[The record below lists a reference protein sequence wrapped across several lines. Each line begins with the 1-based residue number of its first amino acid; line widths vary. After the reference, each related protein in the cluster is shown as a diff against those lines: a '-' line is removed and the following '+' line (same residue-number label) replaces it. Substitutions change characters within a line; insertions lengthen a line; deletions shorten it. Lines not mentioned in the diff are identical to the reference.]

1 MLTLIATTWLSS
13 ALTIVAPPDSLGTA
27 QVTAMRR
34 VTGLATPQALQQ
46 LTSTDMQQ
54 RGVTDVA
61 DALRRFSG
69 VNLRDY
75 GGAGGLKTVSVRGLG
90 AGHTAVSYD
99 GLTVSDTR
107 QGQIDLGQFSIN
119 RLAGL
124 SLQTMG
130 EGQLLC
136 PVRNMAAAVLSLN
149 TPSAVQSDSLWH
161 GSATLR
167 QAAFGTYAPSLS
179 LQKRVTRHTSLAVAG
194 DYFFAHNNYPFYVE
208 NGVASETLRRNNSRM
223 QTATTELNLHQTL
236 QHDGVLTA
244 KAYFYHNYRRLPGM
258 VYFYVNHNDER
269 LKEENAFAQTR
280 WSQRFGR
287 FSLFAAAKYN
297 WQMSRYADV
306 DKQYPG
312 GALRQNYYQREAYTT
327 AGVAYNVSSWLRAA
341 YATDYAYAS
350 LNSNQQ
356 TDNHVSRDTWLQ
368 ALSVEARTQRLTL
381 QLRGLYHRYWNQQ
394 RGNTS
399 ARDAR
404 RLTPTATVSYLVVRH
419 PLWLYV
425 RAGYQEL
432 FRMPNFT
439 ESYYYHLGSKTL
451 RPELTRQLS
460 AGLTLQAA
468 PTRAW
473 PLLALT
479 ADGYYNK
486 VTDRIVS
493 IPYNLYVWRTVNMG
507 DVRAAGLDLTLQ
519 SQWRLGHRGNHRLLL
534 ASNYSY
540 QSCSDHTSATQSTWH
555 KQLAYCPEHS
565 GAASLMWQSP
575 WVSVV
580 AHTTYASRRWCTNNH
595 LPTTDLPA
603 YSEWG
608 FAAMRTFT
616 FNKRLQLNLRAD
628 LVNAFN
634 HHYEVVANYPM
645 PGRAYS
651 LEAKLIF

>member
-1 MLTLIATTWLSS
+1 MA
-13 ALTIVAPPDSLGTA
+13 VPPDSLGTA
-27 QVTAMRR
+27 EVTASRR

-46 LTSTDMQQ
+46 LSAADMQQ
-54 RGVTDVA
+54 RGVTDIG

-69 VNLRDY
+69 INLRDY

-99 GLTVSDTR
+99 GLTVTDTR
-107 QGQIDLGQFSIN
+107 QGQIDLGQFSTN
-119 RLAGL
+119 RLGNL
-124 SLQTMG
+124 TLQNMG
-130 EGQLLC
+130 DGQLLC
-136 PVRNMAAAVLSLN
+136 PVRNMAAAVVSLH
-149 TPSAVQSDSLWH
+149 TPWAQQTDTQWH
-161 GSATLR
+161 GSASLR
-167 QAAFGTYAPSLS
+167 QAAFDTYESSLS
-179 LQKRVTRHTSLAVAG
+179 VQKRVARHTSLGISG

-208 NGVASETLRRNNSRM
+208 NGVASETLRRTNSRM
-223 QTATTELNLHQTL
+223 QTATTVANLQQTL
-236 QHDGVLTA
+236 QHKGLLTA

-258 VYFYVNHNDER
+258 VYLYVNQNDER
-269 LKEENAFAQTR
+269 LKEETAFVQSR
-280 WSQRFGR
+280 WTQRFGR

-306 DKQYPG
+306 DKQYPN

-327 AGVAYNVSSWLRAA
+327 AGTSYDISSWLKAA
-341 YATDYAYAS
+341 YATDYAYSS
-350 LNSNQQ
+350 LNSNQ
-356 TDNHVSRDTWLQ
+356 TSDNHVSRDTWLQ
-368 ALSVEARTQRLTL
+368 ALSLEAQTQRLTL

-399 ARDAR
+399 ARNAR
-404 RLTPTATVSYLVVRH
+404 RLTPSATMSYLVIRQ

-425 RAGYQEL
+425 RVGYQEL
-432 FRMPNFT
+432 FRMPTFT

-468 PTRAW
+468 PTAIW

-507 DVRAAGLDLTLQ
+507 DVRTAGLDLTLQ
-519 SQWRLGHRGNHRLLL
+519 SQWLLGRHGHKLLL

-540 QSCSDHTSATQSTWH
+540 QRCTDHTSPTQSTWH
-555 KQLAYCPEHS
+555 KQLAYTPEHS
-565 GAASLMWQSP
+565 GAASLTWQSP

-580 AHTTYASRRWCTNNH
+580 VHTTYASRRWCTNNH
-595 LPTTDLPA
+595 LPTTDLRA

-608 FAAMRTFT
+608 FTALRSF
-616 FNKRLQLNLRAD
+616 RLGQRLRLDLRAD

-645 PGRAYS
+645 PGRAYRI
-651 LEAKLIF
+651 EAKLIF

>member
-1 MLTLIATTWLSS
+1 
-13 ALTIVAPPDSLGTA
+13 
-27 QVTAMRR
+27 
-34 VTGLATPQALQQ
+34 
-46 LTSTDMQQ
+46 MQQ
-54 RGVTDVA
+54 RGVTNIG

-99 GLTVSDTR
+99 GLTVTDTR

-119 RLAGL
+119 RLGNL
-124 SLQTMG
+124 SLQNMG
-130 EGQLLC
+130 DGQLLC
-136 PVRNMAAAVLSLN
+136 PVRNMAAAVVSLHM
-149 TPSAVQSDSLWH
+149 PWAQQADSLWH
-161 GSATLR
+161 GAATLR

-179 LQKRVTRHTSLAVAG
+179 VQKRVARNTSLGIGG

-208 NGVASETLRRNNSRM
+208 NGVASETLRRTNSRM
-223 QTATTELNLHQTL
+223 QTATTEVNLHQTL
-236 QHDGVLTA
+236 QHEGLLTA

-258 VYFYVNHNDER
+258 VYLYVNQNDER
-269 LKEENAFAQTR
+269 LKEETAFVQSR
-280 WSQRFGR
+280 WTQRFGR
-287 FSLFAAAKYN
+287 FSLMAAAKYN
-297 WQMSRYADV
+297 WQMSRYADI
-306 DKQYPG
+306 DKQYPN
-312 GALRQNYYQREAYTT
+312 GALRQDYYQREVYAT
-327 AGVAYNVSSWLRAA
+327 AGTAYDICSWLKAA
-341 YATDYAYAS
+341 YATDYAYTS
-350 LNSNQQ
+350 LNSNQT

-368 ALSVEARTQRLTL
+368 ALSLEAQTQRFTL

-394 RGNTS
+394 RGNS
-399 ARDAR
+399 AARDAR
-404 RLTPTATVSYLVVRH
+404 KLTPTVTASYLVMRQ

-432 FRMPNFT
+432 FRMPTFT

-460 AGLTLQAA
+460 AGLTLQAT
-468 PTRAW
+468 PTAAW

-519 SQWRLGHRGNHRLLL
+519 SQWHLGHRGHELLL

-540 QSCSDHTSATQSTWH
+540 QRCTDHTSPTQSTWH
-555 KQLAYCPEHS
+555 KQLAYTPEHS
-565 GAASLMWQSP
+565 GAASLTWQSP
-575 WVSVV
+575 WVSIV

-595 LPTTDLPA
+595 LPTTDLRA

-608 FAAMRTFT
+608 FTAMRSFSL
-616 FNKRLQLNLRAD
+616 NQRLRLDLRAD

-645 PGRAYS
+645 PGRAYRI
-651 LEAKLIF
+651 EAKLIF

>member
-1 MLTLIATTWLSS
+1 MT
-13 ALTIVAPPDSLGTA
+13 AL
-27 QVTAMRR
+27 RR
-34 VTGLATPQALQQ
+34 VTGIATPQALQQ
-46 LTSTDMQQ
+46 LTATDLQQ
-54 RGVTDVA
+54 RGVTDMG

-99 GLTVSDTR
+99 GLTLTDTR
-107 QGQIDLGQFSIN
+107 QGQIDLGQFSTN
-119 RLAGL
+119 RLGGL
-124 SLQTMG
+124 SLQNMG
-130 EGQLLC
+130 ESQLLC
-136 PVRNMAAAVLSLN
+136 PVRNMAAAVVSLT
-149 TPSAVQSDSLWH
+149 TPWALLTDSLWH
-161 GSATLR
+161 GAASLR

-179 LQKRVTRHTSLAVAG
+179 LQKRVAHNTSLGIGG

-208 NGVASETLRRNNSRM
+208 NGVASETLRRTNSRM
-223 QTATTELNLHQTL
+223 QTATAEVNLHQTL
-236 QHDGVLTA
+236 QREGALTA

-258 VYFYVNHNDER
+258 VYFYVNQNDER
-269 LKEENAFAQTR
+269 LKEETALAQAR
-280 WSQRFGR
+280 WTQRFGR

-306 DKQYPG
+306 DKQYPN
-312 GALRQNYYQREAYTT
+312 GALRQNYYQREAYAT
-327 AGVAYNVSSWLRAA
+327 AGTAYDLNSWLKAA

-350 LNSNQQ
+350 LNSNQKA
-356 TDNHVSRDTWLQ
+356 DNHVSRDTWLQ
-368 ALSVEARTQRLTL
+368 ALSLQARTQRLTL

-394 RGNTS
+394 RGSSS
-399 ARDAR
+399 AHDAR
-404 RLTPTATVSYLVVRH
+404 RLTPTVSASYLVMRR

-432 FRMPNFT
+432 FRMPTFT

-451 RPELTRQLS
+451 RPELTHQIS

-468 PTRAW
+468 PSHAW

-479 ADGYYNK
+479 VDGYYNK
-486 VTDRIVS
+486 VSDRIVS

-507 DVRAAGLDLTLQ
+507 DVRASGLDLTLQ
-519 SQWRLGHRGNHRLLL
+519 SQWRLGSRGHQLLL
-534 ASNYSY
+534 ATNYSY
-540 QSCSDHTSATQSTWH
+540 QRCTDHTSPTQSTWH
-555 KQLAYCPEHS
+555 KQLAYTPEHS
-565 GAASLMWQSP
+565 GAASLTWQSP
-575 WVSVV
+575 WVTVV

-595 LPTTDLPA
+595 LATTDLPA

-608 FAAMRTFT
+608 FTALRTL
-616 FNKRLQLNLRAD
+616 RLNQRLRLEVRAD

-645 PGRAYS
+645 PGRAYRI
-651 LEAKLIF
+651 EAKLGF

>member
-1 MLTLIATTWLSS
+1 MA
-13 ALTIVAPPDSLGTA
+13 VPPDSLGTA
-27 QVTAMRR
+27 EVTASRR

-46 LTSTDMQQ
+46 LSAADMQQ
-54 RGVTDVA
+54 RGVTNIG

-99 GLTVSDTR
+99 GLTVTDTR
-107 QGQIDLGQFSIN
+107 QGQIDLGQFSTN
-119 RLAGL
+119 RLGNL
-124 SLQTMG
+124 SLQNMG
-130 EGQLLC
+130 DGQLLC
-136 PVRNMAAAVLSLN
+136 PVRNMAAAVVSLH
-149 TPSAVQSDSLWH
+149 TPWAQQTDSLWH
-161 GSATLR
+161 GAATLR

-179 LQKRVTRHTSLAVAG
+179 VQKRVARNTSLGIGG

-208 NGVASETLRRNNSRM
+208 NGVASETLRRTNSRM
-223 QTATTELNLHQTL
+223 QTATTEVNLHQTL
-236 QHDGVLTA
+236 QHEGLLTA

-258 VYFYVNHNDER
+258 VYLYVNQNDER
-269 LKEENAFAQTR
+269 LKEETAFVQSR
-280 WSQRFGR
+280 WTQRFGR
-287 FSLFAAAKYN
+287 FSLMAAAKYN

-306 DKQYPG
+306 DKQYPN
-312 GALRQNYYQREAYTT
+312 GALRQDYYQREVYAT
-327 AGVAYNVSSWLRAA
+327 AGTAYDICSWLKAA
-341 YATDYAYAS
+341 YATDYAYTS
-350 LNSNQQ
+350 LNSNQT

-368 ALSVEARTQRLTL
+368 ALSLEAQTQRFTL

-394 RGNTS
+394 RGNS
-399 ARDAR
+399 AARDVR
-404 RLTPTATVSYLVVRH
+404 KLTPTVTASYLVMRQ

-432 FRMPNFT
+432 FRMPSFT

-460 AGLTLQAA
+460 AGLTLQAT
-468 PTRAW
+468 PTAAW

-519 SQWRLGHRGNHRLLL
+519 SQWRLGHRGHKLLL

-540 QSCSDHTSATQSTWH
+540 QRCTDHTSPTQSTWH
-555 KQLAYCPEHS
+555 KQLAYTPEHS
-565 GAASLMWQSP
+565 GAASLTWQSP

-595 LPTTDLPA
+595 LPTTDLRA

-608 FAAMRTFT
+608 FTAMRSFDLSQ
-616 FNKRLQLNLRAD
+616 RLRLDLRAD

-645 PGRAYS
+645 PGRAYRI
-651 LEAKLIF
+651 EAKLIF

>member
-13 ALTIVAPPDSLGTA
+13 ALTIAVPPDSLGTA
-27 QVTAMRR
+27 QVTALRR
-34 VTGLATPQALQQ
+34 VTGIATPQALQQ
-46 LTSTDMQQ
+46 LTATDLQQ
-54 RGVTDVA
+54 RGVTDMG

-99 GLTVSDTR
+99 GLTLSDTR
-107 QGQIDLGQFSIN
+107 QGQIDLGQFSTN
-119 RLAGL
+119 RLGGL
-124 SLQTMG
+124 SLQNMG
-130 EGQLLC
+130 ESQLLC
-136 PVRNMAAAVLSLN
+136 PVRNMAAAVVSLT
-149 TPSAVQSDSLWH
+149 TPWAMLTDSLWH
-161 GSATLR
+161 GTASLR

-179 LQKRVTRHTSLAVAG
+179 LQKRVAHNTSLGVGG

-208 NGVASETLRRNNSRM
+208 NGVASETLRRTNSRM
-223 QTATTELNLHQTL
+223 QTATAEVNLHQTL
-236 QHDGVLTA
+236 QHEGTLTA

-258 VYFYVNHNDER
+258 VYFYVNQNDER
-269 LKEENAFAQTR
+269 LKEETALAQAR
-280 WSQRFGR
+280 WTQRFGR

-306 DKQYPG
+306 DKQYPN
-312 GALRQNYYQREAYTT
+312 GALRQDYYQREAYAT
-327 AGVAYNVSSWLRAA
+327 AGAAYDFNSWLKAA

-350 LNSNQQ
+350 LNSNQKA
-356 TDNHVSRDTWLQ
+356 DNHVSRDTWLQ
-368 ALSVEARTQRLTL
+368 ALSLQARTQRLTL

-394 RGNTS
+394 RGSSS

-404 RLTPTATVSYLVVRH
+404 RLTPTVSASYLVMRR

-432 FRMPNFT
+432 FRMPTFT

-451 RPELTRQLS
+451 RPELTHQLS

-468 PTRAW
+468 PTHAW

-486 VTDRIVS
+486 VSDRIVS

-519 SQWRLGHRGNHRLLL
+519 SQWRLGSGGHQLLL
-534 ASNYSY
+534 ATNYSY
-540 QSCSDHTSATQSTWH
+540 QRCTDHTSPTQSTWH
-555 KQLAYCPEHS
+555 KQLAYTPEHS
-565 GAASLMWQSP
+565 GAASLTWQSP
-575 WVSVV
+575 WVTVV

-595 LPTTDLPA
+595 LATTDLPA

-608 FAAMRTFT
+608 FTALRTL
-616 FNKRLQLNLRAD
+616 RLNQRLRLEVRAD

-645 PGRAYS
+645 PGRAYRI
-651 LEAKLIF
+651 EAKLGF

>member
-1 MLTLIATTWLSS
+1 
-13 ALTIVAPPDSLGTA
+13 
-27 QVTAMRR
+27 
-34 VTGLATPQALQQ
+34 
-46 LTSTDMQQ
+46 MQQ
-54 RGVTDVA
+54 RGVTNIG

-99 GLTVSDTR
+99 GLTVTDTR
-107 QGQIDLGQFSIN
+107 QGQIDLGQFSTN
-119 RLAGL
+119 RLGNL
-124 SLQTMG
+124 SLQNMG
-130 EGQLLC
+130 DGQLLC
-136 PVRNMAAAVLSLN
+136 PVRNMAAAVVSLH
-149 TPSAVQSDSLWH
+149 TPWAQQTDSLWH
-161 GSATLR
+161 GAATLR

-179 LQKRVTRHTSLAVAG
+179 VQKRVARNTSLGIGG

-208 NGVASETLRRNNSRM
+208 NGVASETLRRTNSRM
-223 QTATTELNLHQTL
+223 QTATTEVNLHQTL
-236 QHDGVLTA
+236 QHEGLLTA

-258 VYFYVNHNDER
+258 VYLYVNQNDER
-269 LKEENAFAQTR
+269 LKEETAFVQSR
-280 WSQRFGR
+280 WTQRFGR
-287 FSLFAAAKYN
+287 FSLMAAAKYN

-306 DKQYPG
+306 DKQYPN
-312 GALRQNYYQREAYTT
+312 GALRQDYYQREVYAT
-327 AGVAYNVSSWLRAA
+327 AGTAYDICSWLKAA
-341 YATDYAYAS
+341 YATDYAYTS
-350 LNSNQQ
+350 LNSNQT

-368 ALSVEARTQRLTL
+368 ALSLEAQTQRFTL

-394 RGNTS
+394 RGNS
-399 ARDAR
+399 AARDAR
-404 RLTPTATVSYLVVRH
+404 KLTPTVTASYLVMRQ

-432 FRMPNFT
+432 FRMPSFT

-460 AGLTLQAA
+460 AGLTLQAT
-468 PTRAW
+468 PTAAW

-519 SQWRLGHRGNHRLLL
+519 SQWRLGHRGHKLLL

-540 QSCSDHTSATQSTWH
+540 QRCTDHTSPTQSTWH
-555 KQLAYCPEHS
+555 KQLAYTPEHS
-565 GAASLMWQSP
+565 GAASLTWQSP

-595 LPTTDLPA
+595 LPTTDLRA

-608 FAAMRTFT
+608 FTAMRSFDLSQ
-616 FNKRLQLNLRAD
+616 RLRLDLRAD

-645 PGRAYS
+645 PGRAYRI
-651 LEAKLIF
+651 EAKLIF